1 MISIFVSERNEQ
13 GTPTCHNAT
22 IFKENAHTDSI
33 PLNKMTG
40 DDMTAT
46 PNVTL
51 SFNNSATSQL
61 QVGSENRALVI
72 TLLRVFSP
80 LLMAFG
86 VIGNILILV
95 VIRRGAMPS
104 VSTSLSFAYLAIAD
118 ILVLVFAL
126 GDLWLYAYGIEA
138 RSAHNA
144 WCKVHVWLT
153 YVSVTLSAW
162 ALVFIT
168 IQRAISVYMPM
179 RNAVIAT
186 KSTTLCGLITM
197 TVLVVG
203 MYLHIFWTIG
213 IEDIAGSNAGGHSA
227 TANHTL
233 GLNVSAT
240 NESNS
245 ELGNTT
251 TTADVNT
258 LKIAVCDALTR
269 HSKFFNGPWTWVD
282 LCIAVG
288 LPTFL
293 LIAGNVVIISQ
304 LLMARR
310 RRQEMGQQRDDN
322 KTHSVSVML
331 VGITLMY
338 IVCSLPAHVLQ
349 IGANYWFDFTDQGS
363 RSVYIDA
370 LYATCLLMYCN
381 NAGNFALYCLTSKTF
396 RTKFLGLLCK
406 RYSSKSSS
414 MNKSSAVTA
423 TTSDNM

>member
-1 MISIFVSERNEQ
+1 
-13 GTPTCHNAT
+13 
-22 IFKENAHTDSI
+22 
-33 PLNKMTG
+33 
-40 DDMTAT
+40 
-46 PNVTL
+46 
-51 SFNNSATSQL
+51 
-61 QVGSENRALVI
+61 
-72 TLLRVFSP
+72 
-80 LLMAFG
+80 
-86 VIGNILILV
+86 
-95 VIRRGAMPS
+95 
-104 VSTSLSFAYLAIAD
+104 
-118 ILVLVFAL
+118 
-126 GDLWLYAYGIEA
+126 
-138 RSAHNA
+138 
-144 WCKVHVWLT
+144 
-153 YVSVTLSAW
+153 
-162 ALVFIT
+162 
-168 IQRAISVYMPM
+168 
-179 RNAVIAT
+179 
-186 KSTTLCGLITM
+186 M

-227 TANHTL
+227 TANHAL

-240 NESNS
+240 NESINS
-245 ELGNTT
+245 ELGYTT

-349 IGANYWFDFTDQGS
+349 IGANYWFDFTDQSS

-396 RTKFLGLLCK
+396 RTKFLGLLRK

-414 MNKSSAVTA
+414 MKMSSAVTA